1 MANGCRV
8 TTASRK
14 TRVSPAITILRA
26 ISLGVFWRCAP
37 STRAIMRS
45 RKVSPGLDVMRT
57 LIQSLSTLVP
67 PVTALRSPPDSRM
80 TGALSPVMADSST
93 LAMPSMTSPSPGM
106 VSPASTRMIS
116 PERNRAEA
124 TISVRSPCKRR
135 ALVSVLVLR
144 RVSAC
149 ALPRPSAMASAK
161 LANSTVNHSHRE
173 IWKVKPATPAPAA
186 RSRTVRRVVRTAP
199 TSTTNMTGFF
209 IMWRGLSFT
218 SASVMARLTMGGSRI
233 GRERD
238 PLRGTID
245 ATSSDGDTVSNG
257 ILAPQPPL
265 MHQEMFHD
273 RAQRESREKRQRA
286 HDHHYPHEQHDEHRT
301 VGGEGAGRD
310 GHQFLLRQAAG
321 GGEQRNQHQEAPA
334 EHGES
339 NRRIEVHGVGVDS
352 GERAAVVAYAAGVG
366 VQHLA
371 QSVRAII
378 AQAALHGGLVDAH
391 GRKAEDAD
399 REHEHGEHDHLD
411 FLLLDLL
418 PQIFRGAAHHQSGDE
433 NREDGEQ
440 EHAVQ
445 ARSDAAEDNFAQLD
459 VDHRHEA
466 AQRGEAIVHVVDGA
480 AACVRGD
487 DGEERRGGDTE
498 AHLLAFHV
506 AARPAQ
512 AGQHRIAGL
521 FRRGVA
527 GGNM

>member
-37 STRAIMRS
+37 STRAIMRY
-45 RKVSPGLDVMRT
+45 RQVSPGLEVMRT
-57 LIQSLSTLVP
+57 LIRSLNTLVP

-173 IWKVKPATPAPAA
+173 IWKVKPATPAPVA
-186 RSRTVRRVVRTAP
+186 RSRTVRSVVITAP

-209 IMWRGLSFT
+209 IMWRGLSLT
-218 SASVMARLTMGGSRI
+218 SASVMARLTMGGSRR

-245 ATSSDGDTVSNG
+245 ATSSDGDTVITD

-265 MHQEMFHD
+265 VHQEMFHD
-273 RAQRESREKRQRA
+273 RAQRESREKRQCA
-286 HDHHYPHEQHDEHRT
+286 HNQHYPHQQHDEHGT

-310 GHQFLLRQAAG
+310 RHQFLLRQAAG

-339 NRRIEVHGVGVDS
+339 QRRIEVHGVGVDS
-352 GERAAVVAYAAGVG
+352 GERAAVVAHAAGVG

-371 QSVRAII
+371 QAVGAVIV
-378 AQAALHGGLVDAH
+378 QAALDGGLADAH
-391 GRKAEDAD
+391 GREAEDAH
-399 REHEHGEHDHLD
+399 RQHEHDEHDHLD

-418 PQIFRGAAHHQSGDE
+418 AEILRRAADHHTGEEYRQ
-433 NREDGEQ
+433 DGEQ

-445 ARSDAAEDNFAQLD
+445 ARSDAAEDHFAQLD

-466 AQRGEAIVHVVDGA
+466 AEWGEAIVRVVDGA
-480 AACVRGD
+480 AACVGGD
-487 DGEERRGGDTE
+487 DGEEGGVGDAE

-506 AARPAQ
+506 AARHAQ
-512 AGQHRIAGL
+512 AGQHGITGL
-521 FRRGVA
+521 DRSE
-527 GGNM
+527 

>member
-1 MANGCRV
+1 MAKGCRV
-8 TTASRK
+8 TTARRK

-45 RKVSPGLDVMRT
+45 RKVSPGLEVMRT
-57 LIQSLSTLVP
+57 LIRSLNTLVP

-116 PERNRAEA
+116 PERNRAAA
-124 TISVRSPCKRR
+124 TISVRPPLSKRR

-161 LANSTVNHSHRE
+161 LAKSTVNHSQSE
-173 IWKVKPATPAPAA
+173 IWKVKPTMSAPVA
-186 RSRTVRRVVRTAP
+186 RSRTVRSVVITAP

-218 SASVMARLTMGGSRI
+218 SASVMARLTMGGSRS

-245 ATSSDGDTVSNG
+245 ATSSDGDTVITD

-265 MHQEMFHD
+265 VHQEMFHD
-273 RAQRESREKRQRA
+273 RAQRERREKRQCA
-286 HDHHYPHEQHDEHRT
+286 HNQHYPHQQHDEHRT

-310 GHQFLLRQAAG
+310 RHQLLLRQAACRR
-321 GGEQRNQHQEAPA
+321 EQGNQHQEAPA

-339 NRRIEVHGVGVDS
+339 NRRIEVHSVGTDS
-352 GERAAVVAYAAGVG
+352 AERAAVVAYAAGVG

-371 QSVRAII
+371 QSVRATI

-391 GRKAEDAD
+391 GRETEDAD
-399 REHEHGEHDHLD
+399 RQHEHGQHDHLD

-440 EHAVQ
+440 EHAV
-445 ARSDAAEDNFAQLD
+445 
-459 VDHRHEA
+459 
-466 AQRGEAIVHVVDGA
+466 
-480 AACVRGD
+480 
-487 DGEERRGGDTE
+487 
-498 AHLLAFHV
+498 
-506 AARPAQ
+506 
-512 AGQHRIAGL
+512 
-521 FRRGVA
+521 
-527 GGNM
+527 

>member
-45 RKVSPGLDVMRT
+45 RKVSPGLEVIFT
-57 LIQSLSTLVP
+57 LIQSLRTLVP

-106 VSPASTRMIS
+106 GSPASTLTVRAGG
-116 PERNRAEA
+116 NRAAA
-124 TISVRSPCKRR
+124 TISVRPPLCKRR

-161 LANSTVNHSHRE
+161 LANSTVNHSQSE
-173 IWKVKPATPAPAA
+173 IWKVKPATPAPVA
-186 RSRTVRRVVRTAP
+186 RSRTARRVVISAP

-218 SASVMARLTMGGSRI
+218 SASVMARLTMGGSRS

-238 PLRGTID
+238 PFLGMID
-245 ATSSDGDTVSNG
+245 ATSSDGDTVITG
-257 ILAPQPPL
+257 ILAPKPPL

-273 RAQRESREKRQRA
+273 RTQRESREKRQCA
-286 HDHHYPHEQHDEHRT
+286 HDQHYPHQQDDEHGT
-301 VGGEGAGRD
+301 VGREGTGRD
-310 GHQFLLRQAAG
+310 RHQFLLRQAAR
-321 GGEQRNQHQEAPA
+321 GGEQGNQHQEAPA
-334 EHGES
+334 EHGEPE
-339 NRRIEVHGVGVDS
+339 RGIEVHGVGVES
-352 GERAAVVAYAAGVG
+352 GEGAAVVADPAGVG

-378 AQAALHGGLVDAH
+378 VHAALHGGLADAY
-391 GRKAEDAD
+391 GRKAEDAH
-399 REHEHGEHDHLD
+399 RQHEHGEHDHLD
-411 FLLLDLL
+411 FFLLDLFS
-418 PQIFRGAAHHQSGDE
+418 QVFRSAAHHQSGDE
-433 NREDGEQ
+433 DRQDGEQ
-440 EHAVQ
+440 QHAVQ
-445 ARSDAAEDNFAQLD
+445 ARSDA
-459 VDHRHEA
+459 
-466 AQRGEAIVHVVDGA
+466 
-480 AACVRGD
+480 
-487 DGEERRGGDTE
+487 TE
-498 AHLLAFHV
+498 N
-506 AARPAQ
+506 RS
-512 AGQHRIAGL
+512 GKR
-521 FRRGVA
+521 
-527 GGNM
+527 

>member
-37 STRAIMRS
+37 STSAIMRS
-45 RKVSPGLDVMRT
+45 RKVSPGLEVMRT
-57 LIQSLSTLVP
+57 LIQSLNTLVP

-106 VSPASTRMIS
+106 VSPASTMTVS
-116 PERNRAEA
+116 PLRNRAAA
-124 TISVRSPCKRR
+124 TISMRPPLSKRR

-144 RVSAC
+144 SVSAC

-161 LANSTVNHSHRE
+161 LANSTVNHSQSE
-173 IWKVKPATPAPAA
+173 IWKVKPAIPTPLE
-186 RSRTVRRVVRTAP
+186 RSRTVRSVVMTAP
-199 TSTTNMTGFF
+199 TSTTNITGFF

-218 SASVMARLTMGGSRI
+218 SASVIARLTMGGSKS

-238 PLRGTID
+238 PFLGMID
-245 ATSSDGDTVSNG
+245 AMSSDGDTVITG
-257 ILAPQPPL
+257 ILAPKPPL

-273 RAQRESREKRQRA
+273 RAQRERREKRQCA
-286 HDHHYPHEQHDEHRT
+286 NNQHDPHQQRDEPRA

-310 GHQFLLRQAAG
+310 RHQFLLRQAAG
-321 GGEQRNQHQEAPA
+321 GGEQGNQHQEAPA

-378 AQAALHGGLVDAH
+378 VQAALDGGLVDAH
-391 GRKAEDAD
+391 SRKAEDAHGQ
-399 REHEHGEHDHLD
+399 HEHGQHHHLD

-418 PQIFRGAAHHQSGDE
+418 AQILRRAAHHEASDKHRQ
-433 NREDGEQ
+433 DGEQ
-440 EHAVQ
+440 QHAVQ
-445 ARSDAAEDNFAQLD
+445 PRSDAAEDDFAQLD
-459 VDHRHEA
+459 IDQRDEA
-466 AQRGEAIVHVVDGA
+466 
-480 AACVRGD
+480 
-487 DGEERRGGDTE
+487 
-498 AHLLAFHV
+498 
-506 AARPAQ
+506 
-512 AGQHRIAGL
+512 
-521 FRRGVA
+521 
-527 GGNM
+527 

>member
-1 MANGCRV
+1 MAKGCRV

-26 ISLGVFWRCAP
+26 ISLGVFWRWAP
-37 STRAIMRS
+37 STRAIIRS
-45 RKVSPGLDVMRT
+45 RKVSPGLEVMRT
-57 LIQSLSTLVP
+57 LIQSLNTLVP

-106 VSPASTRMIS
+106 VSPASTMTVS
-116 PERNRAEA
+116 PERNRAAA
-124 TISVRSPCKRR
+124 TISVCPPLCKRR
-135 ALVSVLVLR
+135 ARVSVLVLR

-161 LANSTVNHSHRE
+161 LANSTVNHSQSE
-173 IWKVKPATPAPAA
+173 IWKVKPATPAPVA
-186 RSRTVRRVVRTAP
+186 RSRTARRVVISAP

-218 SASVMARLTMGGSRI
+218 SASVMARLTMGGSRS

-238 PLRGTID
+238 PFLGMID
-245 ATSSDGDTVSNG
+245 ATSSDGDTVITG
-257 ILAPQPPL
+257 ILAPKPPL

-273 RAQRESREKRQRA
+273 RTQRESREKRQCA
-286 HDHHYPHEQHDEHRT
+286 HDHHYPHQQHDEHGT

-310 GHQFLLRQAAG
+310 RHQFLLRQAAG

-339 NRRIEVHGVGVDS
+339 QRRIEVHGVGVDS
-352 GERAAVVAYAAGVG
+352 GERAAVVADAAGVG

-371 QSVRAII
+371 QSVGAVIV
-378 AQAALHGGLVDAH
+378 QAALDGGLVDAH
-391 GRKAEDAD
+391 GREAEDAH
-399 REHEHGEHDHLD
+399 RQH
-411 FLLLDLL
+411 
-418 PQIFRGAAHHQSGDE
+418 
-433 NREDGEQ
+433 EDGEQ

-445 ARSDAAEDNFAQLD
+445 ARSDAAEDDFAQLD

-466 AQRGEAIVHVVDGA
+466 SEWGKAIVRVVDGA
-480 AACVRGD
+480 AACV
-487 DGEERRGGDTE
+487 GGD
-498 AHLLAFHV
+498 H
-506 AARPAQ
+506 
-512 AGQHRIAGL
+512 G
-521 FRRGVA
+521 
-527 GGNM
+527 